1 MSNLS
6 APLHAGEGRYPRQE
20 SASNFQLVKQ
30 FHAKFDPDPAI
41 YADMLGLRMNLID
54 EEIAEVREAMDEVKN
69 AEPENA
75 PEILRAAKAHL
86 VKELC
91 DVLYLTYG
99 TLELLRVDADAAFAE
114 VHRSNMSKTPVPG
127 KKAQKLEGYQPAQM
141 EQFV

>member
-1 MSNLS
+1 M
-6 APLHAGEGRYPRQE
+6 
-20 SASNFQLVKQ
+20 SNFQLIQQ
-30 FHAKFDPDPAI
+30 FHAKFDPDPSI
-41 YADMLGLRMNLID
+41 YADLLGLRMILID
-54 EEIAEVREAMDEVKN
+54 EEIAEVREAMIEVKN

-75 PEILRAAKAHL
+75 KAAKAHL

>member
-1 MSNLS
+1 MSRSQNS
-6 APLHAGEGRYPRQE
+6 PLHASEGWHPRQKTM
-20 SASNFQLVKQ
+20 SNFKLIQQ

-41 YADMLGLRMNLID
+41 YTDLLGCRRELI
-54 EEIAEVREAMDEVKN
+54 EEEVAELFEAMEEVK
-69 AEPENA
+69 AENSK
-75 PEILRAAKAHL
+75 AARAHL
-86 VKELC
+86 IKELC

-127 KKAQKLEGYQPAQM
+127 KKAQKLKGYQPAQM